1 LGIGT
6 GKVVGMKLAFI
17 FPGQGS
23 QYVGMGKTLF
33 DNFKVAKD
41 TFEEADDALGLKVG
55 SLCFNGPEADLKL
68 TYNTQPAIL
77 TTSIA
82 AMRVLSSETP
92 LKPSLLAGHSLGE
105 YAALVAADVMSF
117 RDAVRLVRARGKYM
131 DEAVPAGTGGMAAIL
146 GMEKDKVE
154 ELCKEASKGEVV
166 VPANFNCPGQIVI
179 SGHAGAVTRAVDL
192 AKGKG
197 AKAISIPVSAPSH
210 SPLMEPAG
218 VRLSKE
224 LEKIGVMDIKCPVI
238 SNAEADFYPSKD
250 KVADLLIRQLSH
262 PVRWEE
268 SIAKALSFGTE
279 AFVEVGPAR
288 VLCGLLK
295 RINREIK
302 SFNIEDLDSLKA
314 LQNAIKA

>member
-1 LGIGT
+1 
-6 GKVVGMKLAFI
+6 MKLAFI

-23 QYVGMGKTLF
+23 QYLGMGKSLS
-33 DNFKVAKD
+33 DNFRVAKD
-41 TFEEADDALGLKVG
+41 TFEEADDALGLKIG

-77 TTSIA
+77 TASIA
-82 AMRVLSSETP
+82 AMRVLSSETH

-105 YAALVAADVMSF
+105 YTALVAADVLSF
-117 RDAVRLVRARGKYM
+117 RDALRLVRARGKYM

-146 GMEKDKVE
+146 GMEKEKVE

-192 AKGKG
+192 AKERG
-197 AKAISIPVSAPSH
+197 ARAIPLPVSAPSH
-210 SPLMEPAG
+210 SPLMDPAG
-218 VRLSKE
+218 ERLSKE
-224 LEKIGVMDIKCPVI
+224 LEKIDISGIKCPVI
-238 SNAEADFYPSKD
+238 SNVDADFYPSKD

-279 AFVEVGPAR
+279 AFVEVGPGK

-302 SFNIEDLDSLKA
+302 SFNVEDVDSLKA
-314 LQNAIKA
+314 LQNAFKA

>member
-1 LGIGT
+1 MNT
-6 GKVVGMKLAFI
+6 SKLAFI

-23 QYVGMGKTLF
+23 QYVGMGKTFF

-41 TFEEADDALGLKVG
+41 TFEEADDALGLKIG

-82 AMRVLSSETP
+82 ALRVLFSETS

-105 YAALVAADVMSF
+105 YTALVAADVLSF
-117 RDAVRLVRARGKYM
+117 RDAVRLVRARGRYM

-146 GMEKDKVE
+146 GMDKDKVE
-154 ELCKEASKGEVV
+154 QLCKDASKGEVV

-179 SGHAGAVTRAVDL
+179 SGHSGAVTRAVDL
-192 AKGKG
+192 AKEWG
-197 AKAISIPVSAPSH
+197 AKAILLPVSAPSH
-210 SPLMEPAG
+210 SPLMDPAG
-218 VRLSKE
+218 ERLSKE
-224 LEKIGVMDIKCPVI
+224 LEKIDISGIKCPVI
-238 SNAEADFYPSKD
+238 SNVDADFYPSKD
-250 KVADLLIRQLSH
+250 KVPDLLIRQLSH

-279 AFVEVGPAR
+279 AFVEVGPGK

-302 SFNIEDLDSLKA
+302 SFNVEDVDSLKA
-314 LQNAIKA
+314 LQNAFKA

>member
-1 LGIGT
+1 
-6 GKVVGMKLAFI
+6 MKLAFI

-55 SLCFNGPEADLKL
+55 SLCFHGPEADLKL
-68 TYNTQPAIL
+68 TYNTQPALL

-192 AKGKG
+192 AKEKG

-279 AFVEVGPAR
+279 AFVEVGPGK